1 MSTKAEAEAR
11 WARAEAS
18 LPPELRPLL
27 GQFATDYRKASIAHV
42 PNYKGGGPSAE
53 ILADLIRQGWRK
65 QSGS

>member
-1 MSTKAEAEAR
+1 MSTKSEAEAR

-18 LPPELRPLL
+18 LPVELRPLL
-27 GQFATDYRKASIAHV
+27 RQFSADYRKASEVHV

-65 QSGS
+65 QPSS